1 MKAKHISSEAVDET
15 SANDEAQGGSDETDS
30 PAEEPGFSKDDIFH
44 LLQNERRRLVLRYL
58 RGTEGPVRMR
68 DVAEQVAAWEHDTTV
83 EELTSTER
91 QRVYIPLYQSHLS
104 KLDEVGV
111 IDYQQ
116 NRGIVERKPLADQFE
131 RYLELDST
139 DETTDDRSGD
149 SGNWDDYYIGA
160 TVLCYA
166 VLLGAVMEL
175 PFVSFLS
182 GIGIGALILFLF
194 TVLTVSRVMN

>member
-1 MKAKHISSEAVDET
+1 MKAKHISSEEVNET
-15 SANDEAQGGSDETDS
+15 SSNDEAQGESDETDN
-30 PAEEPGFSKDDIFH
+30 PAEEPAFSKDEIFH

-83 EELTSTER
+83 EELTSTQR

-139 DETTDDRSGD
+139 DETTDDRNDD
-149 SGNWDDYYIGA
+149 SSDWDDYYIGA
-160 TVLCYA
+160 TVLCYV

-182 GIGIGALILFLF
+182 GIGLSALILFLF
-194 TVLTVSRVMN
+194 TVLTASRMMN